1 LPATGKAVPSV
12 FHRDTKDIDI
22 AIPVLNEE
30 KHLPGCLNSVLA
42 FEKPLGVRLSIYVV
56 DGGSSDGTKNIA
68 AEYAALHPNIQVL
81 ENPGKIQSCAL
92 NIVLRRGTGEYVMR
106 LDAHATYAPDYLMLC
121 LKSALES
128 GADNVGGVVKT
139 LPGADTYS
147 ASVVQAITTHRF
159 GVGNSEFRL
168 KPEAGPA
175 DTVPFG
181 FFKRELFGKIGYFDE
196 RLVRCQD
203 YELNRRITASGGRI
217 WLNPAIRVHYYNQ
230 ASFLAF
236 LRKQISKEGPYNAFL
251 WFLAPYAIALR
262 HGITGVF
269 SLGILGGILL
279 SAFYKCCALPFA
291 ALMTLYLVIGCVAGT
306 QQAIRY
312 REWRH
317 VVMFPFGVFLFHFTH
332 GLGFLSGLAKLS
344 LGLAPVQQVQEPWTG
359 AGRFRAWPIPEG
371 GSPAGLCCNQL
382 ASRQPRPAH
391 RPLSNGGFYVRC
403 GKRYFDLA
411 AASVSLVALAIPML
425 VIAIWNRAANAAPV
439 LFRQQRVGR
448 YGRLFEVYKFRTM
461 TNRLVAGTA
470 ITAAGDARITQFGKI
485 LRRWKLDELPQLF
498 NVLRGEMSFVG
509 PRPDVPGYM
518 DQLQDDAAQLL
529 ELRPG
534 VTGPASLAFRDEEV
548 LLAAADNPT
557 WFNDE
562 VIFPE
567 KVRLNLEYCKNMS
580 LLGDIGCILKTILP
594 GRPGNRET
602 PKPEQS
608 IPASAV

>member
-1 LPATGKAVPSV
+1 LPAAGKAVPSV
-12 FHRDTKDIDI
+12 FHCDTKDIDI

-56 DGGSSDGTKNIA
+56 DGGSSDDTKNIA

-106 LDAHATYAPDYLMLC
+106 LDAHATYASDYLALC

-203 YELNRRITASGGRI
+203 YELNRRITANGGLI

-251 WFLAPYAIALR
+251 WFLAPYARALR
-262 HGITGVF
+262 HGITGAF
-269 SLGILGGILL
+269 ALGVVSGAAL
-279 SAFYKCCALPFA
+279 SPFA
-291 ALMTLYLVIGCVAGT
+291 AWIAWPYCLVMALYFLLGFVAGV
-306 QQAIRY
+306 QQASRY
-312 REWRH
+312 NEWRH
-317 VVMFPFGVFLFHFTH
+317 ALTFPPALFLFHFSH
-332 GLGFLSGLAKLS
+332 GLGFLSGLLRLA
-344 LGLAPVQQVQEPWTG
+344 LGIAPVQRIPEPWPE
-359 AGRFRAWPIPEG
+359 ADRFRSWPT
-371 GSPAGLCCNQL
+371 
-382 ASRQPRPAH
+382 ASKTQKTAPSQIGADRSVYRA
-391 RPLSNGGFYVRC
+391 F
-403 GKRYFDLA
+403 GKRYLDLA
-411 AASVSLVALAIPML
+411 FALCGIVVLAVPILGIAALM
-425 VIAIWNRAANAAPV
+425 RMMEGRPV
-439 LFRQQRVGR
+439 FFRQVRVGR
-448 YGRLFEVYKFRTM
+448 AGRCFRICKFRTM
-461 TNRLVAGTA
+461 QNRAAPDSSVTVAGDRRVT
-470 ITAAGDARITQFGKI
+470 TTGRW
-485 LRRWKLDELPQLF
+485 LRRFKLDELPQLF
-498 NVLRGEMSFVG
+498 NVLKGEMSFVG
-509 PRPDVPGYM
+509 PRPDVPGYA
-518 DQLQDDAAQLL
+518 DGLRREAAQIL

-534 VTGPASLAFRDEEV
+534 ITGPATLAFRNEEE
-548 LLAAADNPT
+548 LLAQAEDPQR
-557 WFNDE
+557 FNDE

-567 KVRLNLEYCKNMS
+567 KVRLNLEYLKYMS
-580 LLGDIGCILKTILP
+580 FVGDIGCILKTILP
-594 GRPGNRET
+594 VRPEKREVLI
-602 PKPEQS
+602 PKQS
-608 IPASAV
+608 MPASAV